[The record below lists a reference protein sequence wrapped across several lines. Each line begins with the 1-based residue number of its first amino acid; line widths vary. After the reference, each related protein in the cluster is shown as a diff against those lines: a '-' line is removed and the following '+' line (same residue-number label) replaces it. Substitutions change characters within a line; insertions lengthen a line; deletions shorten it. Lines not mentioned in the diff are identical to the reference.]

1 MRQESSSSR
10 LSEAPGPVSAR
21 STTCNVLMVYPRSN
35 TSSFWNY
42 KATWE
47 LVGAKSPA
55 APLGMITVAAML
67 PKSWTIRLIN
77 RNTEEMTEADLDWA
91 DMVMTGGM
99 LPQQSDALRIIRM
112 VQALGK
118 PVVVGG
124 PDVTSSPHVYEG
136 ADFPVLG
143 EAEGLI
149 EQLIEA
155 WHQGAEGGIFE

>member
-21 STTCNVLMVYPRSN
+21 RTPCNVLMVYPRFN
-35 TSSFWNY
+35 TNSFWNY
-42 KATWE
+42 KATCE
-47 LVGAKSPA
+47 VVGAKYPA

-77 RNTEEMTEADLDWA
+77 RNTEEMIEPDLDWA

-99 LPQQSDALRIIRM
+99 LPQQCDALEIIRM
-112 VQALGK
+112 VHAVGK

-124 PDVTSSPHVYEG
+124 PDVTSSPHLYEE
-136 ADFPVLG
+136 ADFLVLG
-143 EAEGLI
+143 
-149 EQLIEA
+149 
-155 WHQGAEGGIFE
+155 

>member
-21 STTCNVLMVYPRSN
+21 PTTCNVLMVYPRFN
-35 TSSFWNY
+35 TNSFWNY
-42 KATWE
+42 QATCE
-47 LVGAKSPA
+47 VVGAKYPA

-99 LPQQSDALRIIRM
+99 LPQQSDALEIIRM
-112 VQALGK
+112 VQAVGM
-118 PVVVGG
+118 PVVIGG
-124 PDVTSSPHVYEG
+124 PYDT
-136 ADFPVLG
+136 
-143 EAEGLI
+143 LI
-149 EQLIEA
+149 PLLY
-155 WHQGAEGGIFE
+155 